1 MTHEDAGKYAAKHPP
16 GTKPDEQI
24 AEAVRRRSSGG
35 GLACAVGEK
44 ISKELGV
51 EIAAVGLTVDL
62 LELKIKNCQLGLF
75 GWGDKPNHGKDIQAV
90 ASVSAEMRTALKEA
104 AEGGQIV
111 CAAVWEVADRLKAK
125 RKEVSGACEALNIK
139 IRKCQLGAF

>member
-16 GTKPDEQI
+16 GTRPDERI
-24 AEAVRRRSSGG
+24 AEAVRERSSDG
-35 GLACAVGEK
+35 GLACALGEK

-51 EIAAVGLTVDL
+51 EIAAVGLTADM

-75 GWGDKPNHGKDIQAV
+75 GWGDRPKHGKDIQAIG
-90 ASVSAEMRTALKEA
+90 AVSADMKTALEEA
-104 AEGGQIV
+104 APKGEIA
-111 CAAVWEVADRLKAK
+111 CAAVWAIADRFKAK